1 MERYEYLELS
11 HRLNEYEEMEN
22 EAIRRIRLR
31 LSRVEEALQ
40 DTRIGILLEDERRNA
55 QRRLEKQASLPDL
68 LRQRERKDEQFL
80 S

>member
-22 EAIRRIRLR
+22 EVIRRIRLR

>member
-40 DTRIGILLEDERRNA
+40 DTRIGILLEEERRNA

>member
-22 EAIRRIRLR
+22 EVIRRIRLR

-40 DTRIGILLEDERRNA
+40 DTRIGILLEDGRRNA